1 MPNMT
6 SALNDLP
13 TGLYDRLLDEELEQL
28 IAVHPELR
36 VVLRQI
42 DDESAPNHYAQF
54 VAQLLQQAMRQVNAE
69 ARLPLLNRL
78 IELLSAQDGLEYLK
92 RRRLLSDEKSVL
104 SEVTRHT
111 KSLLRPVTP
120 LNFSALLTGQ
130 GGDPPLEHELR
141 AEMASA
147 DRVDMLV
154 SFIKWSGLRL
164 LIPAFEQLAERNI
177 QVRILSTSYMGASDP
192 AALEWLARQPN
203 IEVRLSYDTAG
214 TRLHAKAYHFWR
226 QSGYSTA
233 YIGSA
238 NISHA
243 AMTQGLEWTVKVTAQ
258 DMPHI
263 LDRFGAEFN
272 VYWESR
278 DFEPFHEENFER
290 FRTAIGRYRQP
301 EDNAPRFFAE
311 ITPRPFQLR
320 ILEAIQAARQNGSAR
335 NLIVSATGTG
345 KTVIAAL
352 DYRDQVAA
360 NGQQP
365 TLLFVVHRKEILQ
378 QALDCFRNVL
388 RDQNFGELLVDGQ
401 QPNHWRHV
409 FASVQSFNSQ
419 QPWLRLGR
427 SHFGHVIVDEAH
439 HGTAFSYRALFND
452 LQPERL
458 LGLTATPERM
468 DGSSILPDFDGQ
480 MTAEIRLPEALSEK
494 LLCPFHYFGV
504 ADNID
509 LSGEQFWRNGRYDSD
524 ELEKVF
530 TGDDIR
536 AKQRVDLILQAL
548 RRYQP
553 ELDGVRGVGFCAG
566 VRHAHYMATHL
577 NQAGIRSAVVE
588 GNTPREE
595 RATYLRELRSGQLTF
610 LFTVD
615 VLSEGIDIPEIN
627 LVLFLRPTESL
638 TVFLQQLGR
647 GLRHAPHK
655 ECLTVLDFVGQT
667 HRRYRMD
674 TRFAALL
681 LRQRQ
686 RIDRE
691 IENDF
696 PNLPPGCNIQL
707 ERVARERV
715 IAKIKSVLADLNHFI
730 PESIQTWEQDS
741 DRPLTFGHFIDAT
754 GLSPVDVLR
763 RRSWSEWKAVAQQHP
778 LPSDPDLEA
787 LRKAL
792 PRIALRSDPQ
802 LLYQLTT
809 TETNAQVNTPDAI
822 ALHYLRWSQTGTS
835 LGVENVAES
844 AIRWGMNPSIV
855 ADAAEIAA
863 WRMHHP
869 TTPIRDIQ
877 LPFACFLKLHA
888 CYGSAEIKAALGLST
903 LKRSGPAGQ
912 GVIHVQELKCY
923 IHLVTF
929 RKDERDFS
937 PTTRYRDYPIS
948 ATQLHWE
955 SQSTTTQASPTGQN
969 YLNFVE
975 RGYTI
980 LFFARLERQ
989 IDGETAPFIYLGPAK
1004 RLLSAEN
1011 DRPIRMVWELAYPM
1025 PATLIEEAQPV

>member
-1 MPNMT
+1 
-6 SALNDLP
+6 
-13 TGLYDRLLDEELEQL
+13 
-28 IAVHPELR
+28 
-36 VVLRQI
+36 
-42 DDESAPNHYAQF
+42 
-54 VAQLLQQAMRQVNAE
+54 
-69 ARLPLLNRL
+69 
-78 IELLSAQDGLEYLK
+78 
-92 RRRLLSDEKSVL
+92 
-104 SEVTRHT
+104 
-111 KSLLRPVTP
+111 
-120 LNFSALLTGQ
+120 
-130 GGDPPLEHELR
+130 
-141 AEMASA
+141 
-147 DRVDMLV
+147 MLV

-164 LIPAFEQLAERNI
+164 LIPAFEQLAERRI
-177 QVRILSTSYMGASDP
+177 PVRILSTSYMGASDP
-192 AALEWLARQPN
+192 AALEWLARQAN

-214 TRLHAKAYHFWR
+214 TRLHAKAYHFLR

-320 ILEAIQAARQNGSAR
+320 ILEAIQAARQSGSAR
-335 NLIVSATGTG
+335 NLIVAATGTG

-360 NGQQP
+360 NSPQP

-378 QALDCFRNVL
+378 QALDCFRTVL
-388 RDQNFGELLVDGQ
+388 RDQNFGELFVDGQ
-401 QPNHWRHV
+401 QPNHWKHV
-409 FASVQSFNSQ
+409 FASVQSFNTQ

-427 SHFGHVIVDEAH
+427 SHFTHVIVDEAH
-439 HGTAFSYRALFND
+439 HGTASSYRPLFNE
-452 LQPERL
+452 LQPARL

-468 DGSSILPDFDGQ
+468 DGSSILADFGGQ

-509 LSGEQFWRNGRYDSD
+509 LSGEQFWRNGRYASE

-536 AKQRVDLILQAL
+536 AKQRVDLVLQAL

-553 ELDGVRGVGFCAG
+553 ELNEVRGVGFCAG
-566 VRHAHYMATHL
+566 VRHAHFMANHF
-577 NQAGIRSAVVE
+577 NDAGIRSAVVE
-588 GNTPREE
+588 GKTSRED
-595 RATYLRELRSGQLTF
+595 RATYLRELREGQLTF

-647 GLRHAPHK
+647 GLRHAPNK

-674 TRFAALL
+674 TRFTALL

-715 IAKIKSVLADLNHFI
+715 LAKIRSVLADLKHFI
-730 PESIQTWEQDS
+730 PETIQTWEQDTN
-741 DRPLTFGHFIDAT
+741 RPLTFGHFIEET
-754 GLSPVDVLR
+754 GLSPIEVLR
-763 RRSWSEWKAVAQQHP
+763 SRTWSEWKATAQREP
-778 LPSDPDLEA
+778 LPADPDLKQ
-787 LRKAL
+787 LRKSL

-802 LLYQLTT
+802 LLCQLTAT
-809 TETNAQVNTPDAI
+809 APHEIENTPEAI
-822 ALHYLRWSQTGTS
+822 ALHYLRWGQTTTT
-835 LGVENVAES
+835 LGVQNVAES
-844 AIRWGMNPSIV
+844 AVRWGTNPSIV
-855 ADAAEIAA
+855 ADVEEIAG
-863 WRMHHP
+863 WRLQHP
-869 TTPIRDIQ
+869 TTPIKDIH
-877 LPFACFLKLHA
+877 LPFPCFLKLHA
-888 CYGSAEIKAALGLST
+888 AYGSAEIKAALGLAT
-903 LKRSGPAGQ
+903 HAGSGPTGQ
-912 GVIHVQELKCY
+912 GVLHVPEKKCY

-929 RKDERDFS
+929 HKDERDFS
-937 PTTRYRDYPIS
+937 PTTRYRDYSIS

-955 SQSTTTQASPTGQN
+955 SQSTITRASPTGQN

-980 LFFARLERQ
+980 LFFARLDQ
-989 IDGETAPFIYLGPAK
+989 KIDDETAPFYYLGPAK
-1004 RLLSAEN
+1004 RLVSAEN

-1025 PATLIEEAQPV
+1025 PAAMIEEAQPV